1 MQKGVRISA
10 ERPKLER
17 ELDRLGSG
25 GLAIVS
31 GSAGYGKSSAIA
43 SWSTR
48 AAGPTR
54 WIRAARGLADALA
67 LAADEDSGTWLPRLG
82 RAVRRGQEVLA
93 CTEALNVDLST
104 PHSALTLIVDNADA
118 LADEPEGLAFLR
130 SIAERRPDATSVILV
145 GRRSAS
151 LRLAT
156 ARSKRAVIEIGAPAL
171 RITPHQTR
179 QIAESRGWSGAP
191 SRLEEARRAAAGNGG
206 VLAAWLSRETDATPH
221 EDLNDFIC
229 RDVVAGNAPLLRRLA
244 EGSLEEPDEHVL
256 TSLWSEGLLI
266 APASLD
272 ELGGSSWSIP
282 SMIAAALSV
291 RPTIVH
297 QTETSIDRGSH
308 ALSPRPHREQR
319 ALIHDLG
326 PLVVEVDGRTIAG
339 SSIRPRSLA
348 LLIYLGTRPRHAATR
363 EEAIDALW
371 PDADP
376 QAGLNSLNQAIYHLR
391 RAIDPDYDAAPEG
404 SAAPYVRHE
413 AEIVSMNP
421 ELVEFDSARLSAQL
435 DKIRLRPRAEE
446 LEELLDTYHGPF
458 GSELPFEPWVERH
471 RSTLE
476 VGLLAV
482 IERAIASAHA
492 AGDYD
497 RAINLAARA
506 SRIDPDDGGML
517 ESLALLLAEDG
528 ALTGARRAAQRAVT
542 VLREMEIAPP
552 TALMQLIERR
562 EIRATRAM
570 SERAQGSH

>member
-1 MQKGVRISA
+1 MLFR
-10 ERPKLER
+10 
-17 ELDRLGSG
+17 
-25 GLAIVS
+25 
-31 GSAGYGKSSAIA
+31 
-43 SWSTR
+43 
-48 AAGPTR
+48 
-54 WIRAARGLADALA
+54 
-67 LAADEDSGTWLPRLG
+67 
-82 RAVRRGQEVLA
+82 
-93 CTEALNVDLST
+93 
-104 PHSALTLIVDNADA
+104 
-118 LADEPEGLAFLR
+118 
-130 SIAERRPDATSVILV
+130 
-145 GRRSAS
+145 
-151 LRLAT
+151 
-156 ARSKRAVIEIGAPAL
+156 
-171 RITPHQTR
+171 
-179 QIAESRGWSGAP
+179 
-191 SRLEEARRAAAGNGG
+191 
-206 VLAAWLSRETDATPH
+206 
-221 EDLNDFIC
+221 
-229 RDVVAGNAPLLRRLA
+229 
-244 EGSLEEPDEHVL
+244 
-256 TSLWSEGLLI
+256 
-266 APASLD
+266 
-272 ELGGSSWSIP
+272 
-282 SMIAAALSV
+282 SV

-297 QTETSIDRGSH
+297 QTVASIDSGSY
-308 ALSPRPHREQR
+308 AISPRPHREQR

-570 SERAQGSH
+570 NERAQGSH